1 LANTKSALKRMRSN
15 MRKRLR
21 NRMILSRTRTA
32 LRRAR
37 EALAAGQPDEV
48 LIREAISQL
57 DRAVAK
63 GVIHRNNAA
72 RRKSRLMK
80 RLNAL
85 LAAQVG

>member
-1 LANTKSALKRMRSN
+1 MANTKSALKRMRSN

-37 EALAAGQPDEV
+37 EALAAGQPDEA

-57 DRAVAK
+57 DRAAAK

-80 RLNAL
+80 RLSAL
-85 LAAQVG
+85 LAAQAG

>member
-1 LANTKSALKRMRSN
+1 MANTKSALKRMRSN

-37 EALAAGQPDEV
+37 ETLATGQPDEA
-48 LIREAISQL
+48 LIREAIRQL
-57 DRAVAK
+57 DQAAAK

-72 RRKSRLMK
+72 RRKSRLMR

-85 LAAQVG
+85 LAAQAG

>member
-1 LANTKSALKRMRSN
+1 MRSN

>member
-1 LANTKSALKRMRSN
+1 MANTKSALKRMRSN

-37 EALAAGQPDEV
+37 EALATGQPDET
-48 LIREAISQL
+48 LIREAIRQL
-57 DRAVAK
+57 DRAAAK

-85 LAAQVG
+85 LAAQAG